1 MSRALTLPSPK
12 GRGNNGEKRFVKRWN
27 ELWFEPWGPEN
38 LGLTRA
44 LVSGLFL
51 WSHLSWDFSHWLN
64 ISDAFWLPVP
74 LIHALGIDIPSPAF
88 VLVLQRVFFIALS
101 LGFIG
106 LFSRAAFAVTF
117 LSGLYLFGMRQS
129 FGFVE
134 PAEGHF
140 FIMFGIFAMSRC
152 GDAFSVDSLVR
163 RWRGRNHRI
172 QEKAARG
179 TYSWPVRL
187 MQLLFVSVFFA
198 GGVAKMRLGGLDWI
212 FSDNLA
218 LTVQVIDLGPLSHW
232 LAENVLL
239 GQVLSV
245 GALALEL
252 LSPLAL
258 FSRRARIV
266 IVPCLF
272 FMQIGFA
279 VTMRATFRTF
289 FLTYAFWIPWDLLL
303 DLARGESGRR
313 RTLARVSLLGI
324 IAVFVCWTAVI
335 APFESS
341 VLPLLLR

>member
-1 MSRALTLPSPK
+1 MTLSSKILRA
-12 GRGNNGEKRFVKRWN
+12 WN
-27 ELWFEPWGPEN
+27 QLWFQPWGPEN

-51 WSHLSWDFSHWLN
+51 WSHLSWDFSHWVRV
-64 ISDAFWLPVP
+64 SEAFWLPVP
-74 LIHALGIDIPSPAF
+74 LIHALGIDIPSAP
-88 VLVLQRVFFIALS
+88 LVQSLQRVFFVALT

-106 LFSRAAFAVTF
+106 LFTRAAFVVTF

-152 GDAFSVDSLVR
+152 GDAFSVDSLLR
-163 RWRGRNHRI
+163 RLRGRADHLSK
-172 QEKAARG
+172 EMARG
-179 TYSWPVRL
+179 TYSWPVKL
-187 MQLLFVSVFFA
+187 MQLVFVSVFFA
-198 GGVAKMRLGGLDWI
+198 GGIAKLRLGGLDW
-212 FSDNLA
+212 FLSDNLA

-232 LAENVLL
+232 LADNVVL
-239 GQVLSV
+239 GQFLSV

-258 FSRRARIV
+258 FSRRARMV
-266 IVPCLF
+266 IVPSLF

-289 FLTYAFWIPWDLLL
+289 FLTYAFWIPWERLL

-313 RTLARVSLLGI
+313 RTLARVALFGI
-324 IAVFVCWTAVI
+324 IAAFVCWTAVV

>member
-1 MSRALTLPSPK
+1 MTMSTRI
-12 GRGNNGEKRFVKRWN
+12 RRVWN
-27 ELWFEPWGPEN
+27 QLWFQPWGPEN

-51 WSHLSWDFSHWLN
+51 WSHLSWDFSHWLQV
-64 ISDAFWLPVP
+64 SDAFWLPVP
-74 LIHALGIDIPSPAF
+74 LIHALGIDIPSTPF
-88 VLVLQRVFFIALS
+88 VQSLQRIFFVALT

-152 GDAFSVDSLVR
+152 GDAFSLDRLVR
-163 RWRGRNHRI
+163 RLRSRTDYVSK
-172 QEKAARG
+172 EVARG
-179 TYSWPVRL
+179 TYAWPVRL
-187 MQLLFVSVFFA
+187 MQLVFVSVFFA
-198 GGVAKMRLGGLDWI
+198 GGIAKLRLGGPEWFL
-212 FSDNLA
+212 SDNLA

-232 LAENVLL
+232 LAGHVFL
-239 GQVLSV
+239 GQVLSI

-252 LSPLAL
+252 LSPLTL

-266 IVPCLF
+266 ILPCLF
-272 FMQIGFA
+272 FMQVGFA

-289 FLTYAFWIPWDLLL
+289 FLTYAFWIPWDRLL
-303 DLARGESGRR
+303 E
-313 RTLARVSLLGI
+313 LARVESGPRQKLARVALFSI
-324 IAVFVCWTAVI
+324 LAVFVVWTAVI
-335 APFESS
+335 SPFESS